1 MKPVL
6 GHIEFE
12 EGGEGPKV
20 EEEPGNGEEG
30 EIPCK
35 RRVMQSIVVLKDAKR
50 KENIAKQEQRWMELT
65 EGRKGSGASASVG
78 APTEVTTT
86 STVMS
91 TVSSTVTSTSES
103 TTTKM
108 ATAMVSSTVE
118 GEPTVDLEEAP
129 VEGTRRSCKKK
140 DGSKKDKDDNDKPM
154 VH

>member
-20 EEEPGNGEEG
+20 EEEPGDGEEG
-30 EIPCK
+30 EIPRK
-35 RRVMQSIVVLKDAKR
+35 GRVTQSIVVLKDAKR

-86 STVMS
+86 STVTS
-91 TVSSTVTSTSES
+91 TVSSTMTSTSES
-103 TTTKM
+103 TTTKT
-108 ATAMVSSTVE
+108 ATATVSSTVE
-118 GEPTVDLEEAP
+118 GEPP
-129 VEGTRRSCKKK
+129 VEGTRRSHKKK
-140 DGSKKDKDDNDKPM
+140 DGSKKDKDDDDKPM